1 MPDRYR
7 VELPRLL
14 SGYIRVFTGRIRSD
28 AEALNSS
35 IGLTAT
41 STGQRSLRVTF
52 AEPLVRVPTL
62 SIPGAWSVRRGSGES
77 LVVLTATPE
86 PGVGPVSYVDL
97 TTEQEQSAGADDV
110 VELYGFEVA

>member
-7 VELPRLL
+7 PIIPLVR
-14 SGYIRVFTGRIRSD
+14 SGYIRVATGRIRSD
-28 AEALNSS
+28 TEAAPTV
-35 IGLTAT
+35 GLSAV

-52 AEPLVRVPTL
+52 GQPVIRVPTL
-62 SIPGAWSVRRGSGES
+62 ALAGAWSVRRISGEE

-86 PGVGPVSYVDL
+86 PGTGPVTYVDL
-97 TTEQEQSAGADDV
+97 TTEQEQSAGADDI